1 LARTSLKHRWHLR
14 LEVFEVALLVFGAVL
29 DFVVFGL
36 TGGFGSVGNSGLALS
51 KIHPKQ
57 ASPKLMDL

>member
-29 DFVVFGL
+29 VFGL